1 MTKILMYSVR
11 DDEQAAIANFA
22 QAHDVQI
29 DTIALELHAETV
41 NLVAG
46 YDGIVIQQ
54 HAAIGDDAIYGKLAD
69 FGIKQITLR
78 TAGFDIVNVAK
89 AKAAGLVVTNVP
101 AYSPRSVA
109 ELALM
114 QIFRLLRKT
123 PAFDARV
130 RQNDFRWE
138 GLQAREIHSVTVGI
152 IGLGRIGGTL
162 AKMLKALDVRV
173 IANDLVERPEMQGVV
188 EYMDKAEVLRQ
199 ADVISLHVYLDEQS
213 TDLLATPEFKLM
225 KNDAVLVNA
234 SRGPVVNTTDLITA
248 LETGEIA
255 GAALDTVTGESTVFN
270 HDLSVTGV
278 TDENLKRLLA
288 LENVIVTPHVGFFT
302 NIAVQNM
309 VDISLTDVLAI
320 IATGTSVHDL

>member
-11 DDEQAAIANFA
+11 DDEKNAIADFA
-22 QAHDVQI
+22 QAHDIQV
-29 DTIALELHAETV
+29 DTNTLELQADTV

-54 HAAIGDDAIYGKLAD
+54 HSAVGDDAIYSKLVD
-69 FGIKQITLR
+69 LGIKQITLR
-78 TAGFDIVNVAK
+78 TAGFDIINVAK
-89 AKAAGLVVTNVP
+89 AKEVGLVVTNVP

-114 QIFRLLRKT
+114 QTFRLLRKT

-130 RQNDFRWE
+130 QRNDFRWD
-138 GLQAREIHSVTVGI
+138 GLQAKEIHSVTVGI

-173 IANDLVERPEMQGVV
+173 IANDLVERPEMQAVV
-188 EYMDKAEVLRQ
+188 EYMSKAEVLRQ
-199 ADVISLHVYLDEQS
+199 ADVVSLHVYLDELS
-213 TDLLATPEFKLM
+213 TNLLAAPEFALM
-225 KNDAVLVNA
+225 KNDAGLVNA
-234 SRGPVVNTTDLITA
+234 SRGPVVNTSDLIIA

-255 GAALDTVTGESTVFN
+255 GAALDTVTGEGPVFN
-270 HDLSVTGV
+270 HDLSATGV
-278 TDENLKRLLA
+278 NDENLKRLLA
-288 LENVIVTPHVGFFT
+288 LENVIITPHVGFFT
-302 NIAVQNM
+302 NIAVENM
-309 VDISLTDVLAI
+309 VSIALTDVLSI